1 MAVSE
6 SAGILD
12 ILLIG
17 ACEDNFRRAR
27 LFSSVTILKSG
38 CWNYRKSNILKHS
51 MVYRSTNVIFYLS
64 YDVKITLKSH
74 FCHKNVIILSLC
86 A

>member
-12 ILLIG
+12 VLLIG

-27 LFSSVTILKSG
+27 LFSSVAILKSG
-38 CWNYRKSNILKHS
+38 CWNYRKKQHFKTQYGLQKHECYIL
-51 MVYRSTNVIFYLS
+51 F
-64 YDVKITLKSH
+64 
-74 FCHKNVIILSLC
+74 II
-86 A
+86 